1 MVTEGETYLLW
12 PSSLSVSFYPL
23 TLHHHFHYN
32 KQKQNRYKHFTR
44 ETLINEEYSVFRE
57 DIAVS
62 PYFIPKTTIAEK
74 MDLFD
79 NPSLMTV
86 PVDEGE
92 PRIIDTIFNVT
103 GLVSNLFNTSNN
115 ALFTYVGGLV
125 LFIVLL
131 GKTFEIS

>member
-1 MVTEGETYLLW
+1 MQLVHN
-12 PSSLSVSFYPL
+12 PSI
-23 TLHHHFHYN
+23 
-32 KQKQNRYKHFTR
+32 QKN
-44 ETLINEEYSVFRE
+44 
-57 DIAVS
+57 
-62 PYFIPKTTIAEK
+62 TIADQ

-86 PVDEGE
+86 PVAEGE

-103 GLVSNLFNTSNN
+103 GLVNNLFNTSNN

-131 GKTFEIS
+131 GKKFESA

>member
-1 MVTEGETYLLW
+1 MNPYST
-12 PSSLSVSFYPL
+12 
-23 TLHHHFHYN
+23 
-32 KQKQNRYKHFTR
+32 QKTA
-44 ETLINEEYSVFRE
+44 
-57 DIAVS
+57 IADQ
-62 PYFIPKTTIAEK
+62 

-86 PVDEGE
+86 PVAEGE

>member
-1 MVTEGETYLLW
+1 
-12 PSSLSVSFYPL
+12 
-23 TLHHHFHYN
+23 
-32 KQKQNRYKHFTR
+32 
-44 ETLINEEYSVFRE
+44 
-57 DIAVS
+57 
-62 PYFIPKTTIAEK
+62 

-86 PVDEGE
+86 PLAEGE

-125 LFIVLL
+125 LFIVLV
-131 GKTFEIS
+131 GEKFEITLIFSSNTFFRTCFICSRCLLQSDF

>member
-1 MVTEGETYLLW
+1 
-12 PSSLSVSFYPL
+12 
-23 TLHHHFHYN
+23 
-32 KQKQNRYKHFTR
+32 
-44 ETLINEEYSVFRE
+44 
-57 DIAVS
+57 
-62 PYFIPKTTIAEK
+62 

-86 PVDEGE
+86 PVAEGE

-103 GLVSNLFNTSNN
+103 GLVNNLFNTSNN

-131 GKTFEIS
+131 GKEFESE

>member
-1 MVTEGETYLLW
+1 
-12 PSSLSVSFYPL
+12 
-23 TLHHHFHYN
+23 
-32 KQKQNRYKHFTR
+32 
-44 ETLINEEYSVFRE
+44 
-57 DIAVS
+57 
-62 PYFIPKTTIAEK
+62 